1 MNKLKFLGESLKN
14 LRTVGTFTR
23 SSQFLCEKM
32 VSYVDFDNSKII
44 VELGAGDGVVT
55 EHILKNMREDAL
67 LLTFEVNE
75 KFCNT
80 IREKIKD
87 PRVKVIE
94 DSAEKL
100 PEYLAQYGFEKA
112 DNIVSAIP
120 FVSLPEELGK
130 RILRT
135 SVENLKLGGRFIQI
149 NYSLL
154 AKKLYEKFFKN
165 IEVHFEA
172 RNMPP
177 AFVLECFN

>member
-32 VSYVDFDNSKII
+32 VRYVDFENSKVL

-55 EHILKNMREDAL
+55 EHILKNMRDDAL

-75 KFCNT
+75 KFCKT
-80 IREKIKD
+80 IEEKITD
-87 PRVKVIE
+87 PRVRVIQ
-94 DSAEKL
+94 DSAENL
-100 PEYLAQYGFEKA
+100 PKYLKQYNLEEV
-112 DNIVSAIP
+112 DNIISAIP
-120 FVSLPEELGK
+120 FVSLPDEIGK
-130 RILRT
+130 NLIKT
-135 SVENLKLGGRFIQI
+135 SVENLKTNGRFIQI

-154 AKKLYEKFFKN
+154 AKKLYEQFFDN

-177 AFVLECFN
+177 AFVFECYN